1 MLLSATVSPL
11 QIPQI
16 AAAAATA
23 RASHGA
29 PHLKSNTAQKTETPG
44 AVVEVAKPKDK
55 RNAFGLTE
63 EEKEAVVELKKRD
76 AEVRRHEQ
84 AHAAAGGQHAG
95 APSYKYTTG
104 PDGQQYATGG
114 EVSIDTA
121 AVPGDP
127 KATIDKM
134 AQVKRAALA
143 PGEPSPQDRAV
154 AAQAD
159 ATRAK
164 AQAELNKQR
173 SQDLQGGGEVE
184 EGASNLAL
192 NHSDRQRGV
201 AAYKEQ
207 EIIGVNF
214 GGGAPKQ
221 SWPKIVSI
229 AI

>member
-1 MLLSATVSPL
+1 MLASATVLPP

-16 AAAAATA
+16 AAAANAA
-23 RASHGA
+23 RANHGA
-29 PHLKSNTAQKTETPG
+29 PHLKSNTPQKTETPS
-44 AVVEVAKPKDK
+44 AVIEVAKPKDK
-55 RNAFGLTE
+55 RSAFGLTE
-63 EEKEAVVELKKRD
+63 EEQKAVAELKKRD

-173 SQDLQGGGEVE
+173 SEDLQGNGGGDE
-184 EGASNLAL
+184 EGASNPML
-192 NHSDRQRGV
+192 NHSDRQRGA
-201 AAYKEQ
+201 AAYEEQ
-207 EIIGVNF
+207 EIIGANF
-214 GGGAPKQ
+214 DASQLPE
-221 SWPKIVSI
+221 IISI
-229 AI
+229 TI